1 MGVIVPV
8 LINGKSVENADVTVT
23 VMGAVINGLKKF
35 MWSDGL
41 PNKKGITGRG
51 SDYVSYVNGKRE
63 KSASMTMMYE
73 EYANLEAAVI
83 ANGYDDL
90 SGAPLFPV
98 TITFT
103 DATYTTKSYVLL
115 CGFMTTP
122 VSTSDGDTGIE
133 CEIPL
138 FLASKTRVA

>member
-1 MGVIVPV
+1 
-8 LINGKSVENADVTVT
+8 
-23 VMGAVINGLKKF
+23 
-35 MWSDGL
+35 
-41 PNKKGITGRG
+41 
-51 SDYVSYVNGKRE
+51 
-63 KSASMTMMYE
+63 MTMMYE